1 MKEICEICLQTFNED
16 DMIESGGQFRG
27 GTWYVCKAC
36 NEKSEEQS
44 KILNKILAMIE
55 KGVI

>member
-1 MKEICEICLQTFNED
+1 MKEVCQMCLQDFNRN
-16 DMIESGGQFRG
+16 DMIESGGQFCG

-44 KILNKILAMIE
+44 KILNKILAMIQ
-55 KGVI
+55 KSVV